1 LKLRLKGKSAIV
13 TGSGRG
19 IGKAIALKFAEE
31 GADVLVNY
39 SKRPDTA
46 SETAKEIEK
55 FGRKAVIFKA
65 DVANPSDVENMVK
78 AAIDNFGKLD
88 ILINNAG
95 ISNPA
100 MLHKMT
106 EAQWD
111 EVIDIHLKG
120 AFLCTKA
127 VADHMRERKYGKI
140 INVISTAGVYGT
152 VGQINY
158 ASAKAGLIGFT
169 KSASRELGRFGIN
182 VNCVEIG
189 IIETEMTEKIRTN
202 PKLKDVYMSRIQLQR
217 FGKVDDVA
225 PVFIF
230 LSSDESGYIAGQVIG
245 VDGGYV
251 G

>member
-1 LKLRLKGKSAIV
+1 MRLQGKSAIV

-19 IGKAIALKFAEE
+19 IGRAIAVKYAEE

-39 SKRPDTA
+39 TKRPDTA
-46 SETAKEIEK
+46 NETAEEIRK
-55 FGRKAVIFKA
+55 LGRKAVVVKA
-65 DVANPSDVENMVK
+65 DVANKEDVDNMVK
-78 AAIDNFGKLD
+78 AAISEFGKVD

-100 MLHKMT
+100 MLYKMT

-111 EVIDIHLKG
+111 EVVDIHLKG
-120 AFLCTKA
+120 AFLCTAA
-127 VADHMRERKYGKI
+127 VANHMRERKYGRI

-169 KSASRELGRFGIN
+169 KSASRELGTSGIT

-189 IIETEMTEKIRTN
+189 VIETEMTEKIRTD
-202 PKLKDVYMSRIQLQR
+202 PKLQETYMARIQLKR
-217 FGKVDDVA
+217 FGRVEDVA
-225 PVFIF
+225 PIFVF
-230 LSSDESGYIAGQVIG
+230 LGSDESSYITAQVIG

>member
-1 LKLRLKGKSAIV
+1 MRLEGKSAIV

-19 IGKAIALKFAEE
+19 IGRAIAIKMAQE

-39 SKRPDTA
+39 THRPDTA
-46 SETAKEIEK
+46 QETAKEIENY
-55 FGRKAVIFKA
+55 GRQAVVVKA
-65 DVANPSDVENMVK
+65 DVANNADVENMVK
-78 AAIDNFGKLD
+78 TALEKFGKLD
-88 ILINNAG
+88 ILVNNAG

-100 MLHKMT
+100 LLHKMT
-106 EAQWD
+106 EEQWD
-111 EVIDIHLKG
+111 KVVDIHLKG

-127 VADHMRERKYGKI
+127 VASHMIERKYGKI

-169 KSASRELGRFGIN
+169 KSASRELGRYGIN
-182 VNCVEIG
+182 VNCIEIG
-189 IIETEMTEKIRTN
+189 IIETEMTEKIRTD
-202 PKLKDVYMSRIQLQR
+202 PKLKDVYLARVQLQR
-217 FGKVDDVA
+217 FGTVDDVA
-225 PVFIF
+225 PLFVF
-230 LSSDESGYIAGQVIG
+230 LASDEASYIAAQVIG

>member
-1 LKLRLKGKSAIV
+1 MRLEGKSAIV

-19 IGKAIALKFAEE
+19 IGRGVAIKFAQE

-39 SKRPDTA
+39 TKRPDTA
-46 SETAKEIEK
+46 NETAKEIEK
-55 FGRKAVIFKA
+55 FGRKTVVVKA
-65 DVANPSDVENMVK
+65 DVANKQDVDNLVK
-78 AAIDNFGKLD
+78 AALDNFGKID
-88 ILINNAG
+88 ILVNNAG

-100 MLHKMT
+100 MLYKMT

-111 EVIDIHLKG
+111 EVLDIHLKG
-120 AFLCTKA
+120 AFFCTSA
-127 VADHMRERKYGKI
+127 VANHMRERNYGKI

-152 VGQINY
+152 MGQINY

-169 KSASRELGRFGIN
+169 KSASRELGRYGIN

-189 IIETEMTEKIRTN
+189 VIETEMTEKIRTD
-202 PKLKDVYMSRIQLQR
+202 PKLQEVYLGRIQLQR
-217 FGKVDDVA
+217 FGKVEDVT
-225 PVFIF
+225 PIFVF
-230 LSSDESGYIAGQVIG
+230 LASDEASYITAQVIG

>member
-1 LKLRLKGKSAIV
+1 MRLQGKSAIV

-19 IGKAIALKFAEE
+19 IGRAIAIKYAEE

-39 SKRPDTA
+39 TKRPDTA
-46 SETAKEIEK
+46 NETAEEIRK
-55 FGRKAVIFKA
+55 LGRKAVVVKA
-65 DVANPSDVENMVK
+65 DVANKEDVDNMVK
-78 AAIDNFGKLD
+78 AAISEFGKVD

-100 MLHKMT
+100 MLYKMT

-111 EVIDIHLKG
+111 EVVDIHLKG
-120 AFLCTKA
+120 AFLCTAA
-127 VADHMRERKYGKI
+127 VANHMRERKSGRI

-169 KSASRELGRFGIN
+169 KSASRELGTNAIT

-189 IIETEMTEKIRTN
+189 VIETEMTEKIRSD
-202 PKLKDVYMSRIQLQR
+202 PKLQDTYMARIQLKR
-217 FGKVDDVA
+217 FGRVDDVS
-225 PVFIF
+225 PIFVF
-230 LSSDESGYIAGQVIG
+230 LGSDESSYITAQVIG

>member
-1 LKLRLKGKSAIV
+1 MRLQGKSAIV

-19 IGKAIALKFAEE
+19 IGRAIAVKFAEE

-39 SKRPDTA
+39 TKRPDTA
-46 SETAKEIEK
+46 NETAEEIRK
-55 FGRKAVIFKA
+55 FGRKAVVVKA
-65 DVANPSDVENMVK
+65 DVANKEDVDNMVK
-78 AAIDNFGKLD
+78 AAISEFGKVD
-88 ILINNAG
+88 ILVNNAG

-100 MLHKMT
+100 MLYKMS

-111 EVIDIHLKG
+111 EVVDIHLKG
-120 AFLCTKA
+120 AFLCTAA
-127 VADHMRERKYGKI
+127 VANHMRERKYGRI

-169 KSASRELGRFGIN
+169 KSASRELGSNAIT

-189 IIETEMTEKIRTN
+189 VIETEMTEKIRTD
-202 PKLKDVYMSRIQLQR
+202 PKLQETYMARIQLKR
-217 FGKVDDVA
+217 FGRVDDVS
-225 PVFIF
+225 PIFVF
-230 LSSDESGYIAGQVIG
+230 LGSDESSYITAQVIG

>member
-1 LKLRLKGKSAIV
+1 MRLQGKSAIV

-19 IGKAIALKFAEE
+19 IGRAIAIKYAEE

-39 SKRPDTA
+39 TKRPDTA
-46 SETAKEIEK
+46 NETAEEIRK
-55 FGRKAVIFKA
+55 LGRKAVVVKA
-65 DVANPSDVENMVK
+65 DVANKQDVENMVK
-78 AAIDNFGKLD
+78 AAISEFGKVD

-100 MLHKMT
+100 MLYKMS

-111 EVIDIHLKG
+111 EVVDIHLKG
-120 AFLCTKA
+120 AFLCTAA
-127 VADHMRERKYGKI
+127 VANHMRERKYGRI

-169 KSASRELGRFGIN
+169 KSASRELGTNAIT

-189 IIETEMTEKIRTN
+189 VIETEMTEKIRSD
-202 PKLKDVYMSRIQLQR
+202 PKLQDTYMARIQLKR
-217 FGKVDDVA
+217 FGRVDDVS
-225 PVFIF
+225 PIFVF
-230 LSSDESGYIAGQVIG
+230 LGSDESSYITAQVIG

>member
-1 LKLRLKGKSAIV
+1 MRLEGKSAIV

-19 IGKAIALKFAEE
+19 IGRAIAIKMAQE

-39 SKRPDTA
+39 THRPDTA
-46 SETAKEIEK
+46 QETAKEIEK
-55 FGRKAVIFKA
+55 YGRQAVVVKA
-65 DVANPSDVENMVK
+65 DVANNADVENMVK
-78 AAIDNFGKLD
+78 TALEKFGKLD
-88 ILINNAG
+88 ILVNNAG

-100 MLHKMT
+100 LLHKMT
-106 EAQWD
+106 EEQWD
-111 EVIDIHLKG
+111 KVVDIHLKG

-127 VADHMRERKYGKI
+127 VANHMIERKYGKI

-169 KSASRELGRFGIN
+169 KSASRELGRYGIN
-182 VNCVEIG
+182 VNCIEIG
-189 IIETEMTEKIRTN
+189 IIETEMTEKIRTD
-202 PKLKDVYMSRIQLQR
+202 PKLKDVYLARVQLQR
-217 FGKVDDVA
+217 FGTVNDVA
-225 PVFIF
+225 PLFVF
-230 LSSDESGYIAGQVIG
+230 LASDEASYIAAQVIG

>member
-1 LKLRLKGKSAIV
+1 MRLEGKSAIV

-19 IGKAIALKFAEE
+19 IGKYIAVKFAQE
-31 GADVLVNY
+31 GADVMVNY
-39 SKRPDTA
+39 TKRRDTA
-46 SETAKEIEK
+46 DETAQMIEK
-55 FGRKAVIFKA
+55 SGRKAVVVKA
-65 DVANPSDVENMVK
+65 DVANKADVDGMVK
-78 AAIDNFGKLD
+78 TALQEFGKVD

-100 MLHKMT
+100 MLYKMT
-106 EAQWD
+106 EEQWD
-111 EVIDIHLKG
+111 QVVDIHLKG
-120 AFLCTKA
+120 AFLCTAA
-127 VADHMRERKYGKI
+127 VANHMRERKYGKI

-169 KSASRELGRFGIN
+169 KSASRELGRSGIN

-189 IIETEMTEKIRTN
+189 IIETEMTEKIRTD
-202 PKLKDVYMSRIQLQR
+202 PKLQEIYMGRIQLGR
-217 FGKVDDVA
+217 FGRVEDVA
-225 PVFIF
+225 PIFVF
-230 LSSDESGYIAGQVIG
+230 LASDEASYITAQVIG

>member
-1 LKLRLKGKSAIV
+1 MRLEGKSAIV

-39 SKRPDTA
+39 IKRPDTA
-46 SETAKEIEK
+46 NETAKEIEK
-55 FGRKAVIFKA
+55 FGRKAVVVKA
-65 DVANPSDVENMVK
+65 DVSNPADVENMVK
-78 AAIDNFGKLD
+78 AAIDNLGKID

-140 INVISTAGVYGT
+140 ISVISTAGVYGT

-182 VNCVEIG
+182 VNCVQIG
-189 IIETEMTEKIRTN
+189 IIETEMTEKIRTD
-202 PKLKDVYMSRIQLQR
+202 PKLKDVYMSRIPLQR
-217 FGKVDDVA
+217 FGKVADVA
-225 PVFIF
+225 PVFVF

>member
-1 LKLRLKGKSAIV
+1 MRLEGKSAIV

-19 IGKAIALKFAEE
+19 IGREIAVKYAQE

-39 SKRPDTA
+39 TRRPDTA
-46 SETAKEIEK
+46 NETAEAIRK
-55 FGRKAVIFKA
+55 FGRKAVVVKA
-65 DVANPSDVENMVK
+65 DVANKADVENMVK
-78 AAIDNFGKLD
+78 TALQEFGKVD
-88 ILINNAG
+88 ILVNNAG

-100 MLHKMT
+100 MLYKMS
-106 EAQWD
+106 EQQWD
-111 EVIDIHLKG
+111 EVVDIHLKG
-120 AFLCTKA
+120 AFLCTAA
-127 VADHMRERKYGKI
+127 VATHMRERKYGKI

-169 KSASRELGRFGIN
+169 KSASRELGGSNIN

-189 IIETEMTEKIRTN
+189 VIDTEMTEKIRTD
-202 PKLKDVYMSRIQLQR
+202 PKLQETYLNRIQLRR
-217 FGKVDDVA
+217 FGKVEDVS
-225 PVFIF
+225 PVFVF
-230 LSSDESGYIAGQVIG
+230 LGSDESSYITAQVIG

>member
-1 LKLRLKGKSAIV
+1 MRLEGKAAIV

-19 IGKAIALKFAEE
+19 IGRAIAIKFAQE

-39 SKRPDTA
+39 TSRSDTA
-46 SETAKEIEK
+46 QETAKEIEK
-55 FGRKAVIFKA
+55 FGRRAVVVKA
-65 DVANPSDVENMVK
+65 DVANSVDTENMVK
-78 AAIDNFGKLD
+78 AALDRFGKVD
-88 ILINNAG
+88 ILVNNAG

-100 MLHKMT
+100 LLYKMS
-106 EAQWD
+106 ESQWD
-111 EVIDIHLKG
+111 QVLDIHLKG

-127 VADHMRERKYGKI
+127 VANHMIERKYGKVL
-140 INVISTAGVYGT
+140 NVISTAGVYGT

-182 VNCVEIG
+182 VNCIEIG
-189 IIETEMTEKIRTN
+189 IIETEMTEKIRTE
-202 PKLKDVYMSRIQLQR
+202 PKLKDVYMARIQLQR
-217 FGKVDDVA
+217 FGTVDDVS
-225 PVFIF
+225 PLFVF
-230 LSSDESGYIAGQVIG
+230 LASDEASYINAQVIG